1 MLKHIDDILD
11 DISLLLL
18 SFIINYHFFII
29 RKIIITFRLLLDF
42 LKAFILNFYI
52 ISIRIS
58 KFYILKFA

>member
-18 SFIINYHFFII
+18 SFIINYQFFII

-42 LKAFILNFYI
+42 LKAFILLT
-52 ISIRIS
+52 